1 MVKKKN
7 QNMSR
12 VDDLKSQGRKQIY
25 ITHFKAQE
33 YFFTKKSKDIDLN
46 LPAFGLQSL
55 EKKVLL
61 IQTGGCDSFRMASEA
76 MIPPSPLIS

>member
-55 EKKVLL
+55 EKKSSLFKLEDVTALGWLL
-61 IQTGGCDSFRMASEA
+61 RPWY
-76 MIPPSPLIS
+76 PPPL